1 MTLFGG
7 QEDSG
12 NGFFNDAVFQGGND
26 FFDEDYSDEDNSEDE
41 DFFGGAG
48 KKKRPSRASPA
59 KKADDSSKHSFSVAY
74 VDTGSYEGGHFVS
87 STATNAAKKAATA
100 IFRHIDLESGAA
112 KPPKTAKGETKVVK
126 IDSRLKD
133 KYGKKPISG
142 VAVHFV
148 LLRKERKSLP
158 KYYAYVAKRVKL
170 SNPVETKKVGNRP
183 AIKYEYKVELKA
195 DKLSAKFEAENEE
208 FKKAY
213 NAAKRSKKAAV
224 EKKEKKA
231 AAPKKTAVKKPAA
244 KKAAAPKKAAAKKTS
259 SGKSTP
265 KKGKKVTGV
274 DLDDIIKAL
283 SNPSGKKVAAPKR
296 ATSPKPAKKAAPKR
310 ATSPKP
316 AKKTSPKPA
325 KKAAPKRATSPKPAK
340 KAAPKRATSPKPTKK
355 AMKGGSGFCSFF

>member
-1 MTLFGG
+1 MSYFG
-7 QEDSG
+7 DSKDFDNVVY
-12 NGFFNDAVFQGGND
+12 NGGSDD
-26 FFDEDYSDEDNSEDE
+26 FFDEDYLDEDEGGEDEDE

-48 KKKRPSRASPA
+48 KKKRSSSTSA
-59 KKADDSSKHSFSVAY
+59 KKADDSSKHSFSVAS
-74 VDTGSYEGGHFVS
+74 VDIGSYEGGHFVS

-112 KPPKTAKGETKVVK
+112 KAPKNAKGETKVVAVN
-126 IDSRLKD
+126 SGLKA
-133 KYGKKPISG
+133 KYGSKPIAN

-148 LLRKERKSLP
+148 ILRKERKSLP
-158 KYYAYVAKRVKL
+158 KYYAYVAKRIKL
-170 SNPVETKKVGNRP
+170 SNPVQTKKAGNRP

-213 NAAKRSKKAAV
+213 NAAKRAKKAAV

-231 AAPKKTAVKKPAA
+231 AAPKKTA
-244 KKAAAPKKAAAKKTS
+244 APKKAATKKTS

-265 KKGKKVTGV
+265 KKGKKVSNAN
-274 DLDDIIKAL
+274 LDDIIKAL
-283 SNPSGKKVAAPKR
+283 SNSSKRAAAPK
-296 ATSPKPAKKAAPKR
+296 PKKAAPKR

-316 AKKTSPKPA
+316 
-325 KKAAPKRATSPKPAK
+325 KKAAPKRATSPKPK
-340 KAAPKRATSPKPTKK
+340 KAAPKRATSPKPKKTAPKRATSPKPKKAATAKK

>member
-1 MTLFGG
+1 M
-7 QEDSG
+7 G
-12 NGFFNDAVFQGGND
+12 NDDYLMSDNVYQGGADD
-26 FFDEDYSDEDNSEDE
+26 FFDDDFLDRDVGDGESDDGLYED
-41 DFFGGAG
+41 DFFNGGAR
-48 KKKRPSRASPA
+48 KKKASSSSP

-112 KPPKTAKGETKVVK
+112 KPPKNAKGDTKEVK
-126 IDSRLKD
+126 IDANLKS

-148 LLRKERKSLP
+148 ILRKERKSLP
-158 KYYAYVAKRVKL
+158 KYYAYVAKRIKL
-170 SNPVETKKVGNRP
+170 SNPVETKKAGNRP

-213 NAAKRSKKAAV
+213 NAAKRAKKAAV

-231 AAPKKTAVKKPAA
+231 VAPKKTVA
-244 KKAAAPKKAAAKKTS
+244 KKTTPKKAAKGKKSS
-259 SGKSTP
+259 SGSSTP
-265 KKGKKVTGV
+265 KKGKKVSGV

-283 SNPSGKKVAAPKR
+283 SNSSANKPVAPKAKRATSPKPKKAAAKPKRAASPKPKKAAAKPKRSASPKR
-296 ATSPKPAKKAAPKR
+296 ATSPKP
-310 ATSPKP
+310 
-316 AKKTSPKPA
+316 KKTA
-325 KKAAPKRATSPKPAK
+325 
-340 KAAPKRATSPKPTKK
+340 TKK
-355 AMKGGSGFCSFF
+355 AMKGGNGFCSFF

>member
-1 MTLFGG
+1 MDDLMGQQEHLFGG
-7 QEDSG
+7 S
-12 NGFFNDAVFQGGND
+12 D
-26 FFDEDYSDEDNSEDE
+26 FFDEDYLDRDGEEEEDEDEVS

-48 KKKRPSRASPA
+48 KKKRSSSSA
-59 KKADDSSKHSFSVAY
+59 KKADESSKHSFSVAY

-87 STATNAAKKAATA
+87 STDTNAAKKAATA

-126 IDSRLKD
+126 IDARLKD
-133 KYGKKPISG
+133 KYGKKPIAG

-148 LLRKERKSLP
+148 ILRKERKSLP

-170 SNPVETKKVGNRP
+170 SNPVETKKVGTRP

-213 NAAKRSKKAAV
+213 NAAKRAKKAAV

-231 AAPKKTAVKKPAA
+231 VAPKKTAAKKAAPKKTAA
-244 KKAAAPKKAAAKKTS
+244 KKAS

-265 KKGKKVTGV
+265 KKGKKVSGV

-283 SNPSGKKVAAPKR
+283 SNPSSKR
-296 ATSPKPAKKAAPKR
+296 AASPKPKKAAPKR
-310 ATSPKP
+310 AASPKP
-316 AKKTSPKPA
+316 
-325 KKAAPKRATSPKPAK
+325 KKAAP
-340 KAAPKRATSPKPTKK
+340 KK
-355 AMKGGSGFCSFF
+355 AMKGGNGFCSFF